1 MREILVDTGVL
12 IAIADRRDAHHAAC
26 VAFAEGFEGRLKIL
40 PTVVTETAWM
50 LERYLSPEAEAGF
63 LDSVAA
69 GQLDLVAMERRDL
82 ARMADLVRKY
92 ADFPLGTVDASV
104 IAVAERLGLAEVAT
118 LDRRHFAAVR
128 PQHVKAFTLLP

>member
-12 IAIADRRDAHHAAC
+12 IAIADRRDAHHAEC

-63 LDSVAA
+63 LVSVAA

-118 LDRRHFAAVR
+118 LDRRHFAAVGR
-128 PQHVKAFTLLP
+128 SM